1 MRMPSASFSL
11 PGSILVLKVCKP
23 GAKNSA
29 YRFGK
34 PSLKRRRSGSCSV
47 PVRFPSGTFSY
58 KPGEKPNLHS
68 LMPGGVLA
76 SRAVAVFSLRP
87 GRFRWSRSVCRFP
100 LAGFRKP
107 GNPAPLFRQNLP
119 SPYRFLPLPLGRKTR
134 AGLVLCVRSAAALSP
149 RPLFFSGF
157 PASLCVRPQGEPYIA
172 GSGIALPRKKT
183 VGRPRLVRF
192 FFGLPL
198 DIIYTICY
206 YLVVAGTHKTDSF
219 CRA

>member
-1 MRMPSASFSL
+1 MIPGYADNLERRLCECPRRSFRSRGQSLFLRSVNPGRKTALVASA
-11 PGSILVLKVCKP
+11 
-23 GAKNSA
+23 
-29 YRFGK
+29 K

-58 KPGEKPNLHS
+58 KPGEKPNLHF

-119 SPYRFLPLPLGRKTR
+119 SPYRLLPLPLGRKTR

-149 RPLFFSGF
+149 RPCFF
-157 PASLCVRPQGEPYIA
+157 R
-172 GSGIALPRKKT
+172 GSRLHYVFAHRANPMSP
-183 VGRPRLVRF
+183 GR
-192 FFGLPL
+192 
-198 DIIYTICY
+198 
-206 YLVVAGTHKTDSF
+206 A
-219 CRA
+219 